1 MNDKAVQELF
11 QFLIENH
18 QNNTFL
24 SPLAQP
30 TIDLF
35 DLLDKIADIR
45 GISHEQN
52 GMEYN
57 QALENILNATNHDI
71 QGI

>member
-18 QNNTFL
+18 QNNAFL
-24 SPLAQP
+24 SPFVQP

-57 QALENILNATNHDI
+57 QALDNVLNTIKHDI
-71 QGI
+71 QRV